1 MNVKSTS
8 DVYVGEYPFNDNLK
22 DELVP
27 ILENYKDIQD
37 RKSNVKAA
45 MTEWKVTTPQIER
58 LKRYVENEM
67 HKFSPNSM
75 SQDGKEMVLR
85 WKDFWGNGYRKGD
98 YTQIHHHKPS
108 VFSFVYFLKTKW
120 YYSSLMFTDF
130 GEKVRPKE
138 GKFVVF
144 PGHLLH
150 SVPKHR
156 YNETRI
162 TLSGNLYYNEVCRE
176 SWLSNSDKWEVSLI

>member
-27 ILENYKDIQD
+27 ILENYKAIQD
-37 RKSNVKAA
+37 RKSNVKAS
-45 MTEWKVTTPQIER
+45 MPEWKVTTPQIER

-85 WKDFWGNGYRKGD
+85 WKDFWGNVYRKGD

-108 VFSFVYFLKTKW
+108 VFSFVYFLKT
-120 YYSSLMFTDF
+120 
-130 GEKVRPKE
+130 
-138 GKFVVF
+138 
-144 PGHLLH
+144 
-150 SVPKHR
+150 
-156 YNETRI
+156 
-162 TLSGNLYYNEVCRE
+162 
-176 SWLSNSDKWEVSLI
+176 